1 MPGGTRSYE
10 FARRLV
16 SMGHIVNMVTSW
28 RENVQ
33 RAGWYTTIEAG
44 ITVHWFPVKYSNHM
58 GYINRIKAFSTFA
71 FASSLRAASIRSDII
86 FATSTPLT
94 IALPAIYASH
104 KLKVPMV
111 FEVRDLWPELPIA
124 IGALRNPHAIAMAK
138 RLETLAYRNST
149 AIVALSPGIRMGILK
164 SGYPSSRI
172 AVVPNS
178 SDNRQFSIQ
187 NDAAKAWRKT
197 RPWLGDH
204 PLLVY
209 AGAFGKINGV
219 GYLVR
224 IAMHLKKLAPD
235 IRILLIGD
243 GSEKEA
249 IIKHARDSEVLGI
262 NLFFENK
269 IPKRDIPVIFAAAD
283 MLSSVFID
291 LKEMQ
296 SNSANKFFDA
306 LAAGKPILINYG
318 GWQAELVSKAKCGI
332 VTWKMNDSQAA
343 ALIAQCLLDTHWLLQ
358 AGKNAKKLAL
368 DLFDRDKL
376 ATQLASVL
384 GNIIQHREN
393 TVAMLTPQTTSE
405 FISQLSHRD
414 H

>member
-33 RAGWYTTIEAG
+33 GAGWYTTIEAG
-44 ITVHWFPVKYSNHM
+44 ITVHWLPVKYSNHM
-58 GYINRIKAFSTFA
+58 SYINRIKAFFTFA

-124 IGALRNPHAIAMAK
+124 IGALRNPLAIAMAK
-138 RLETLAYRNST
+138 RLESLAYRNST

-164 SGYPSSRI
+164 SRYPSSRI
-172 AVVPNS
+172 AVIPNS
-178 SDNRQFSIQ
+178 SDNREFSLQ
-187 NDAAKAWRKT
+187 KDTAMAWRKN
-197 RPWLGDH
+197 RPWLGNR

-224 IAMHLKKLAPD
+224 IAIHLKNLAPN

-249 IIKHARDSEVLGI
+249 IISYAKASQVFGI
-262 NLFFENK
+262 NLFIENK
-269 IPKRDIPVIFAAAD
+269 IPKRDIPVVFAASD
-283 MLSSVFID
+283 MLSSLFID
-291 LKEMQ
+291 IKEMQ

-306 LAAGKPILINYG
+306 LAAGKPVLINYG
-318 GWQAELVSKAKCGI
+318 GWQAELISKAKCGI
-332 VTWKMNDSQAA
+332 VTCRNNDWHDAA
-343 ALIAQCLLDTHWLLQ
+343 VITKFLLDKNWLLQ
-358 AGKNAKKLAL
+358 AGHNAKQLAL
-368 DLFDRDKL
+368 ELFDRDIL

-384 GNIIQHREN
+384 TNVNQKQIEN
-393 TVAMLTPQTTSE
+393 NVANLTPQTTSD
-405 FISQLSHRD
+405 FISRLS
-414 H
+414 